1 MYDNKIRQ
9 SNKVKMTGGNDTI
22 IMEFTLLGL
31 FHYPELQP
39 LLFLAFLTIYI
50 LILMGNAL
58 VILVTVYDPVL
69 HTPMY
74 FFLRNLAF
82 LEICYTSVTIPKMLA
97 NLLLEKKTIS
107 FSGCATQMYFFL
119 FFGTA
124 VCYLLAVIS
133 YDRYV
138 AICNPLHYPVLMSR
152 RLCLLLV
159 SGCWVT
165 GMSVSLG
172 QTALIF
178 SVPFCGSNVI
188 NHFFCDVPPLVK
200 LLCPDSHVNEVTKVL
215 MNILVIIIP
224 FTLILASYI
233 CIVTAILRI
242 PSLDGKRKAIHTCSS
257 HLVSVSLFYG
267 SAVFR
272 YLRPNSGYTSGLDK
286 LLSLLY
292 TVAPALLNP
301 VIYSL
306 RNQRVKAALRKS
318 IQRTLGVHV

>member
-1 MYDNKIRQ
+1 
-9 SNKVKMTGGNDTI
+9 MTEGNDTA

-31 FHYPELQP
+31 SHQPELQP
-39 LLFLAFLTIYI
+39 LLFLAFLAIYL

-58 VILVTVYDPVL
+58 VVIATMSDPAL

-97 NLLLEKKTIS
+97 NLLLETKTIS
-107 FSGCATQMYFFL
+107 FSGCAVQMYFFL
-119 FFGTA
+119 SLGTA
-124 VCYLLAVIS
+124 VCYLLAIMS
-133 YDRYV
+133 YDRYL
-138 AICNPLHYPVLMSR
+138 AICNPLLYTALMSR

-159 SGCWVT
+159 LACWVA

-178 SVPFCGSNVI
+178 SMPFCGSNII

-200 LLCPDSHVNEVTKVL
+200 LLCLDSYVNEVEKVL
-215 MNILVIIIP
+215 MSILVIIVP
-224 FTLILASYI
+224 FALILVSYI
-233 CIVTAILRI
+233 HIAAAIWRI
-242 PSLDGKRKAIHTCSS
+242 PALDEKRKAISTCSS

-267 SAVFR
+267 SAMFI
-272 YLRPNSGYTSGLDK
+272 YLRPNSGYTPGVDK
-286 LLSLLY
+286 LFSLLY
-292 TVAPALLNP
+292 TVAPAMLNP

-306 RNQRVKAALRKS
+306 RNQQVKGALRKVLDRHTAS
-318 IQRTLGVHV
+318 RNM

>member
-1 MYDNKIRQ
+1 
-9 SNKVKMTGGNDTI
+9 MTGGNDTI

-31 FHYPELQP
+31 FHHPELQP

-50 LILMGNAL
+50 LTLMGNAL
-58 VILVTVYDPVL
+58 VILATVSDPVL
-69 HTPMY
+69 RTPMY

-82 LEICYTSVTIPKMLA
+82 LEICYTSVTIPKMLV

-124 VCYLLAVIS
+124 VCYLLAVMS

-138 AICNPLHYPVLMSR
+138 AICNPLHYPALMSR

-165 GMSVSLG
+165 GMFVSLG

-188 NHFFCDVPPLVK
+188 NHFFCDVPPLVN
-200 LLCPDSHVNEVTKVL
+200 LLCPDSRMNEVEKVL
-215 MNILVIIIP
+215 MNVLVIVIP
-224 FTLILASYI
+224 FA
-233 CIVTAILRI
+233 AI
-242 PSLDGKRKAIHTCSS
+242 
-257 HLVSVSLFYG
+257 
-267 SAVFR
+267 FR
-272 YLRPNSGYTSGLDK
+272 YLRPNCGYTSGMDK

-306 RNQRVKAALRKS
+306 RNEQVKAALRKVMDRHTAS
-318 IQRTLGVHV
+318 QNM